1 MADNP
6 PPLPRPP
13 SQFLSHLSNHQRT
26 ETRELLQPYLSYET
40 WLRRAFARG
49 DAGID
54 SFANLVPIYNGCEE
68 AFRIRTLD
76 RETADKGKYIMP
88 LPDDTRE
95 EESALAITESKE
107 KYLRN
112 FNGFSRDWSNI
123 VVAGSSA
130 LLPLLSCRKGVDYP
144 CIDSSPES
152 YFETIAGKSDIDIFL
167 YGLDNEDA
175 AITLIFQLESMVR
188 RNQNLSP
195 GEELSLRSTKA
206 ITFLSPK
213 WPYRHVQI
221 ILRLYNSISEIL
233 TGFDVDC
240 ACVAFDGT
248 QVYSNPRGI
257 AAIATRTNL
266 IDLSRRGPSY
276 ENRLYKYRSHNFDVF
291 WDSLE
296 RSRINTMLLNPFINR
311 PNESRGLARLLIYEK
326 MLQEDMDCWGKEAAS
341 LGGRSP
347 KSIDETGESSLQ
359 VPSEYALYE
368 IPYGED
374 FTAERFR
381 ETFISRPG
389 DPCLFGTIQKVTE
402 GRESNFSGNESLI
415 GKVRFIRHIPGQ
427 QMLENFQPMVQ
438 DDW

>member
-26 ETRELLQPYLSYET
+26 ETRELLQPYLSYEA

-112 FNGFSRDWSNI
+112 FNGFSRGI
-123 VVAGSSA
+123 F
-130 LLPLLSCRKGVDYP
+130 VD
-144 CIDSSPES
+144 IES
-152 YFETIAGKSDIDIFL
+152 YFETIAGESDIDIFL

-175 AITLIFQLESMVR
+175 AITLIFQLESIVR

-206 ITFLSPK
+206 ITFISPK
-213 WPYRHVQI
+213 WPYRRVQI

-276 ENRLYKYRSHNFDVF
+276 ENRLCKYRRHNFDVF

-296 RSRINTMLLNPFINR
+296 RSRINTMLFNPFIYG
-311 PNESRGLARLLIYEK
+311 PHESRGLARLLIYEQ
-326 MLQEDMDCWGKEAAS
+326 MLQENMDFSGKEAAY
-341 LGGRSP
+341 LGGLSP

-359 VPSEYALYE
+359 VPSEYAPHE

-374 FTAERFR
+374 LTAERFH
-381 ETFISRPG
+381 ETFISHPEY
-389 DPCLFGTIQKVTE
+389 PCFFGTIQEVTE

-415 GKVRFIRHIPGQ
+415 GKVRFIRHLPGQ
-427 QMLENFQPMVQ
+427 QMLENFQPLVQ